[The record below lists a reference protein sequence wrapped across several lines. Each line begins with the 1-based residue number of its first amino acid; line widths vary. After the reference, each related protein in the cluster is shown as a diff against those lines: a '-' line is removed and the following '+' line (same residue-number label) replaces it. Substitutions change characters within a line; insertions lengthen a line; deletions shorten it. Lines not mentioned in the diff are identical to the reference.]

1 MKKIIQ
7 IALLLSA
14 YIGFSQESDPIS
26 EKYTSHY
33 KGKFY
38 FYWGGNR
45 DGFTKSDIHFTGSN
59 YDFTVQ
65 DVVADDKPKGW
76 HIDYINPGRM
86 TIPQTNFRLGYFVN
100 DHYGVSIGVD
110 HMKYVLRQYQTANIS
125 GNINLPASDPA
136 SIYNGNYNNT
146 PTVITDDLLTFEHTD
161 GLNYINVEVARI
173 DDLSS
178 FIGLPNSDKFQ
189 ISLTE
194 GIGAG
199 ILFPKTNTMLLGK
212 QRHDE
217 FHVSGLGISAKA
229 GLNFTFFK
237 HYFIQTEM
245 KTGYINMP
253 DIRTSYDNTDKA
265 SQHFLF
271 LETVIAFG
279 GIFRI

>member
-7 IALLLSA
+7 IALLLSVC
-14 YIGFSQESDPIS
+14 IGFSQESELAS

-45 DGFTKSDIHFTGSN
+45 DGYTKSDIHFTGTN

-76 HIDYINPGRM
+76 HVDYINPGRM

-100 DHYGVSIGVD
+100 DHYAVSIGVD
-110 HMKYVLRQYQTANIS
+110 HMKYVLRQYQTANIT
-125 GNINLPASDPA
+125 GNINLPGADPS

-146 PTVITDDLLTFEHTD
+146 PTVISDNLLTFEHTD

-173 DDLSS
+173 DDLSH
-178 FIGLPNSDKFQ
+178 FIGLPNTDKFQ

-199 ILFPKTNTMLLGK
+199 VLFPKTNTMLLGK

-217 FHVSGLGISAKA
+217 FHVSGYGISAKA